1 MQSEYTKTIMHIIA
15 QSTEKTRTFGK
26 RWKNFG
32 EAESGP
38 QRGVDKSVFGGQG
51 PRPMRHEPWVVNQHP
66 LGPST
71 DTAQE
76 NCFQNPYDAAVGA
89 AISRPKGCDF

>member
-1 MQSEYTKTIMHIIA
+1 MGALRRVS
-15 QSTEKTRTFGK
+15 GK
-26 RWKNFG
+26 RMDMFIG
-32 EAESGP
+32 LP
-38 QRGVDKSVFGGQG
+38 QQFDKLVFGGQG

-76 NCFQNPYDAAVGA
+76 NCFQNPYDATVGA
-89 AISRPKGCDF
+89 AISRPKGYDL

>member
-1 MQSEYTKTIMHIIA
+1 MHGGIA
-15 QSTEKTRTFGK
+15 QSGK
-26 RWKNFG
+26 L
-32 EAESGP
+32 
-38 QRGVDKSVFGGQG
+38 VFGGQG

-89 AISRPKGCDF
+89 AIMSRVTWYTPVQGHGIQLTALQWNDE

>member
-1 MQSEYTKTIMHIIA
+1 MYALTHSKLED
-15 QSTEKTRTFGK
+15 GK
-26 RWKNFG
+26 L
-32 EAESGP
+32 
-38 QRGVDKSVFGGQG
+38 VFGGQG

-76 NCFQNPYDAAVGA
+76 NCFQNSYDAAVGA
-89 AISRPKGCDF
+89 AISRPKGYDL

>member
-1 MQSEYTKTIMHIIA
+1 M
-15 QSTEKTRTFGK
+15 
-26 RWKNFG
+26 
-32 EAESGP
+32 
-38 QRGVDKSVFGGQG
+38 VFGGQG

-76 NCFQNPYDAAVGA
+76 NCFQNPYDATVGA
-89 AISRPKGCDF
+89 AISRPKGYDF